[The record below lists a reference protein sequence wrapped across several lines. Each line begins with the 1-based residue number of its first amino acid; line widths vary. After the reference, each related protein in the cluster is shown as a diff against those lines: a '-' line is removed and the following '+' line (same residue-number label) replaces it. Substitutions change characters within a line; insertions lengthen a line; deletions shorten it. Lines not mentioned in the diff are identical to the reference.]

1 MLADHDCDHECV
13 ARGPERPGERVERDL
28 RKRIASGEWQPGEAL
43 PTVAL
48 LSHGYS
54 VSPGVVQR
62 VLSRLQADGLVT
74 VVARWGTF
82 RASGPA

>member
-1 MLADHDCDHECV
+1 M

-28 RKRIASGEWQPGEAL
+28 RERIAAGEWRPGEAL
-43 PTVAL
+43 PTVAA
-48 LSHGYS
+48 LSEHYG

-62 VLSRLQADGLVT
+62 VLKRLQEDGLVN

-82 RASGPA
+82 RA

>member
-1 MLADHDCDHECV
+1 V

-28 RKRIASGEWQPGEAL
+28 RERIAAREWQTGEAL
-43 PTVAL
+43 PTVAAL
-48 LSHGYS
+48 GEHYG

-62 VLSRLQADGLVT
+62 VLKRLQADGLVT

-82 RASGPA
+82 RA

>member
-1 MLADHDCDHECV
+1 V

-28 RKRIASGEWQPGEAL
+28 RERIAAGEWESGEAM
-43 PTVAL
+43 PTVAV
-48 LSHGYS
+48 LSQHYG

-62 VLSRLQADGLVT
+62 VLKRLQADGLVT

-82 RASGPA
+82 RA